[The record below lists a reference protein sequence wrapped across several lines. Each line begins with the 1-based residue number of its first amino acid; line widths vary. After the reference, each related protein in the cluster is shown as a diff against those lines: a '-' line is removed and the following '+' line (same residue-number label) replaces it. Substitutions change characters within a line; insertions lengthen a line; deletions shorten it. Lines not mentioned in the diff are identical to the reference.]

1 MEPAIDRVKGSVY
14 GELEALTEVA
24 KVLVSAIEL
33 SDLLD
38 TVMQTIVGVLKQAN
52 IGAIMLWDQA
62 AGVFRAPTAF
72 GYNLEILRKIDLR
85 EGESITGKVF
95 QSGEA
100 TFFSSSTE
108 VIWAMENMRPYN
120 REIMAQAIGSEQLPQ
135 TAIAAPITAGD
146 RRFGV
151 LVLEAL
157 DPREPFRAEN
167 TPFVQILA
175 DLVALA
181 MDRDRLKKHADATRE
196 ARQAERFRSE
206 IMATLSHELRMPL
219 SMIKGYASALLMEE
233 LNWKPEKHREFLDLI
248 ENACDDMEVMIRDI
262 LDTALIEVDQLNLEP
277 QLIHI
282 QEIAGEIAYEIKH
295 RSPGHRPV
303 VDFPAR
309 FPCVIADPRW
319 IKQVFRNIL
328 DNAVKYSP
336 NGGLIVIQGEVREK
350 DVVISV
356 SDQGVGISSEDLI
369 PIFEKYF
376 RVRNESTLHI
386 SGTGLGL
393 AIARSI
399 IEAHEGHIWIES
411 KENEGTT
418 VFFSLPI
425 KPQDEVIV

>member
-1 MEPAIDRVKGSVY
+1 
-14 GELEALTEVA
+14 
-24 KVLVSAIEL
+24 
-33 SDLLD
+33 
-38 TVMQTIVGVLKQAN
+38 
-52 IGAIMLWDQA
+52 
-62 AGVFRAPTAF
+62 
-72 GYNLEILRKIDLR
+72 
-85 EGESITGKVF
+85 
-95 QSGEA
+95 
-100 TFFSSSTE
+100 
-108 VIWAMENMRPYN
+108 
-120 REIMAQAIGSEQLPQ
+120 
-135 TAIAAPITAGD
+135 
-146 RRFGV
+146 
-151 LVLEAL
+151 
-157 DPREPFRAEN
+157 
-167 TPFVQILA
+167 
-175 DLVALA
+175 
-181 MDRDRLKKHADATRE
+181 
-196 ARQAERFRSE
+196 
-206 IMATLSHELRMPL
+206 MPL

>member
-157 DPREPFRAEN
+157 DPRTDTGRSGCARHGSGPVEETRRCDQRSTPSRAL
-167 TPFVQILA
+167 P
-175 DLVALA
+175 
-181 MDRDRLKKHADATRE
+181 
-196 ARQAERFRSE
+196 
-206 IMATLSHELRMPL
+206 
-219 SMIKGYASALLMEE
+219 
-233 LNWKPEKHREFLDLI
+233 
-248 ENACDDMEVMIRDI
+248 IRD
-262 LDTALIEVDQLNLEP
+262 
-277 QLIHI
+277 H
-282 QEIAGEIAYEIKH
+282 G
-295 RSPGHRPV
+295 
-303 VDFPAR
+303 
-309 FPCVIADPRW
+309 
-319 IKQVFRNIL
+319 
-328 DNAVKYSP
+328 NAV
-336 NGGLIVIQGEVREK
+336 
-350 DVVISV
+350 
-356 SDQGVGISSEDLI
+356 
-369 PIFEKYF
+369 
-376 RVRNESTLHI
+376 
-386 SGTGLGL
+386 
-393 AIARSI
+393 ARAANAFI
-399 IEAHEGHIWIES
+399 H
-411 KENEGTT
+411 
-418 VFFSLPI
+418 
-425 KPQDEVIV
+425 D

>member
-1 MEPAIDRVKGSVY
+1 MEPVIDLVKDPTH

-38 TVMQTIVGVLKQAN
+38 TVMQTIVRVLEQAD
-52 IGAIMLWDQA
+52 IGAIMLWDQP
-62 AGVFRAPTAF
+62 AGVLRAAAAF
-72 GYNLEILRKIDLR
+72 GYDLDTLRKLDLL
-85 EGESITGKVF
+85 EDESITGNVF
-95 QSGEA
+95 QSGEVN
-100 TFFSSSTE
+100 FFSSPEE
-108 VIWAMENMRPYN
+108 VLRAMENLRPNN

-146 RRFGV
+146 RKYGV

-157 DPREPFRAEN
+157 DSEKPFKSEN
-167 TPFVQILA
+167 APFVQTLA

-181 MDRDRLKKHADATRE
+181 IDRDRLKQQADATRE
-196 ARQAERFRSE
+196 ARRAERFRSE

-248 ENACDDMEVMIRDI
+248 ENACDDMEGMIRDI
-262 LDTALIEVDQLNLEP
+262 LDTALIEVDQLNIEP
-277 QLIHI
+277 QTCDIQLIAS
-282 QEIAGEIAYEIKH
+282 EIAQETKH
-295 RSPGHRPV
+295 RSPKHRPV
-303 VDFPAR
+303 VDIPASFPL
-309 FPCVIADPRW
+309 VIADPRW

-336 NGGLIVIQGEVREK
+336 DGGLIVIQGQVREK
-350 DVVISV
+350 DVVIRI

-369 PIFEKYF
+369 PIFERYF
-376 RVRNESTLHI
+376 RARSESTLHI

-399 IEAHEGHIWIES
+399 VEAHKGHIWIES

-418 VFFSLPI
+418 VFFSLPLV
-425 KPQDEVIV
+425 PHDEVEG